1 MSSLSDMILSN
12 DYADLIISYKLP
24 MEALQEDFG
33 PYGVQTV
40 TGNYA
45 ILHVERSLLPSNL
58 ISALGYATIPRL
70 YTTLNT
76 AALEAS
82 GILRVQSQPYLN
94 LKGDGVLMG
103 FIDTGIDYRLDCFQ
117 NSDQTSRI
125 VSIWDQTITDGT
137 PPYNLGYGTEY
148 KKEQI
153 DQALSSSDPLSVVPS
168 VDANGHGTFLAGI
181 AAGTENSSADFIGAA
196 PHSSIAVVKLKQAK
210 EYLKDYFLVH
220 PEDVPVYQETD
231 IMMGLRYLFL
241 LSAHMRLP
249 LVICIGVGTTQGDHS
264 GNSPL
269 CDVIDNFS
277 SSSGFYVSAAGG
289 NEAGRAHHYL
299 GNFSSPQQEENVE
312 ILVDE
317 QDTGFCVEFW
327 AQSPELYSIGLTS
340 PLGETIPPATVR
352 LGQAMRFSFLLEKT
366 IVDMTYEVV
375 EFRSGGQLIFLR
387 FQNPTPGIWRLK
399 IRNVIYINGI
409 FHLWLPITGFI
420 SPSTVFLSPNPYTTL
435 TSPSDADTALTVSAY
450 DTYQNS
456 LFINSSRGYTR
467 TNQIKP
473 DIAAPGV
480 NVYGPVSGNQFSTRT
495 GTSNSAAIAAG
506 AVALLVNWGLNQTVP
521 RVLSPAE
528 VKNYIKRGASRSDDL
543 SYPNREYGF
552 GTLDLYNA
560 FSTFIG

>member
-210 EYLKDYFLVH
+210 KYLKDYFLVH

-299 GNFSSPQQEENVE
+299 GSFSSPQQEENVE

-420 SPSTVFLSPNPYTTL
+420 SPGTVFLSPNPYTTL

>member
-1 MSSLSDMILSN
+1 
-12 DYADLIISYKLP
+12 
-24 MEALQEDFG
+24 
-33 PYGVQTV
+33 
-40 TGNYA
+40 
-45 ILHVERSLLPSNL
+45 
-58 ISALGYATIPRL
+58 
-70 YTTLNT
+70 
-76 AALEAS
+76 
-82 GILRVQSQPYLN
+82 
-94 LKGDGVLMG
+94 
-103 FIDTGIDYRLDCFQ
+103 
-117 NSDQTSRI
+117 
-125 VSIWDQTITDGT
+125 
-137 PPYNLGYGTEY
+137 
-148 KKEQI
+148 
-153 DQALSSSDPLSVVPS
+153 
-168 VDANGHGTFLAGI
+168 
-181 AAGTENSSADFIGAA
+181 
-196 PHSSIAVVKLKQAK
+196 
-210 EYLKDYFLVH
+210 
-220 PEDVPVYQETD
+220 
-231 IMMGLRYLFL
+231 
-241 LSAHMRLP
+241 MRLP

-420 SPSTVFLSPNPYTTL
+420 SPGTVFLSPNPYTTL

>member
-299 GNFSSPQQEENVE
+299 GSFSSPQQEENVE

-420 SPSTVFLSPNPYTTL
+420 SPGTVFLSPNPYTTL

>member
-33 PYGVQTV
+33 SYGVQTV

-168 VDANGHGTFLAGI
+168 VDVNGHGTFLAGI

-420 SPSTVFLSPNPYTTL
+420 SPGTVFLSPNPYTTL

>member
-24 MEALQEDFG
+24 MEVLQEDFG

-45 ILHVERSLLPSNL
+45 ILHVERSLLPANL
-58 ISALGYATIPRL
+58 ISTLGYATIPRL

-94 LKGDGVLMG
+94 LKGDGVLIG

-125 VSIWDQTITDGT
+125 VSIWDQTVTDGT

-153 DQALSSSDPLSVVPS
+153 DQALSSPDPLSVVPS
-168 VDANGHGTFLAGI
+168 IDENGHGTFLAGI
-181 AAGTENSSADFIGAA
+181 AAGTENPTADFIGAA
-196 PHSSIAVVKLKQAK
+196 PQSSIAVVKLKQAK

-220 PEDVPVYQETD
+220 PDDVSVYQETD

-241 LSAHMRLP
+241 LSAQMRLP
-249 LVICIGVGTTQGDHS
+249 LVVCIGIGTTQGDHS

-277 SSSGFYVSAAGG
+277 SASGFYVSAAGG
-289 NEAGRAHHYL
+289 NEAGRSHHYL
-299 GNFSSPQQEENVE
+299 GNFSSPHQEEDIE

-340 PLGETIPPATVR
+340 PLGETIPPAAVR

-366 IVDMTYEVV
+366 VVDMTYEVV
-375 EFRSGGQLIFLR
+375 EFRSGGQLVFLR

-399 IRNVIYINGI
+399 VRNVIYINGV

-420 SPSTVFLSPNPYTTL
+420 SPGTVFLSPNPYTTL

-495 GTSNSAAIAAG
+495 GTSNSAAVVAG
-506 AVALLVNWGLNQTVP
+506 AVALLVNWGLNQTIP

-528 VKNYIKRGASRSDDL
+528 VKNYIKRGADRSDAL

-552 GTLDLYNA
+552 GTLDLYSA

>member
-299 GNFSSPQQEENVE
+299 GSFSSPQQEENVE

-420 SPSTVFLSPNPYTTL
+420 SPGTVFLSPNPYTTL

-506 AVALLVNWGLNQTVP
+506 AGALLVNWGLNQTVP